1 LSEHGSA
8 LRSPNHG
15 RKGGRLSLA
24 FAVALGVILLLV
36 ATALAVGIGLQ
47 NNSFEQGLDHWTAKT
62 LDSNRDVVY
71 GPGGGKG
78 SAVPGCDAP
87 DAYGI
92 CVVEGSDEFEVSDG
106 GGTRTVTVSPLDGDK
121 MLRLAGPFH
130 DAGERQAREHI
141 FQVTQEFVVSSPEP
155 VVTLN
160 YNMFTF
166 DYTGFDKLR
175 LRVKV
180 FDDDGVVATEV
191 VQGGFSSGIDLK
203 TTGWRGIEMDL
214 SSYTGQQLSMQLE
227 VQGTSDSLYGT
238 WGYFDAGTAPTPVVD
253 PDLANGS
260 APPGVNVNKQ
270 VNESGLFSFAM
281 SNFEVQ
287 AALNGAD
294 CMPFVVGFPIN
305 PGSATLS
312 NVELSLG
319 SQVKSMVDKGGDIWE
334 AELCLEPFEN
344 GTLQLGY
351 DATEEGVTQ
360 HFIVMVGQIV
370 LIDPQGVVYDLQQ
383 FNEAKAAGKT
393 DEQARA
399 AAAIVGASVRLQ
411 RETPP
416 GSGVFVNVLSADPG
430 IAPNVNPQIT
440 GSDGRYQWDVVAGR
454 YRVLVI
460 KADYPSVTSK
470 VVDIPPPVTDLH
482 IAMTRQAGPSGGDLS
497 GGGAAGGSSG
507 APHSDPGPSAG
518 STNAKCLG
526 AAKATHQRALRRAQ
540 RVGKAGNRKQ
550 AAAIRKKAAKQRAAA
565 LKRCRAGAKG

>member
-1 LSEHGSA
+1 LSEHGSVP
-8 LRSPNHG
+8 RSPNRRH
-15 RKGGRLSLA
+15 KGGRLSLTLATA
-24 FAVALGVILLLV
+24 FGVILLLT
-36 ATALAVGIGLQ
+36 ATALAVGLGLQ
-47 NNSFEQGLDHWTAKT
+47 NRSFEQGLDHWTAKT

-92 CVVEGSDEFEVSDG
+92 CVVEGSDEFEIFDG
-106 GGTRTVTVSPLDGDK
+106 GGTRDVTVSPLDGDK

-130 DAGERQAREHI
+130 DAGENQARAHV
-141 FQVTQEFVVSSPEP
+141 FQVTQEFVVSSSEP

-166 DYTGFDKLR
+166 DYSGFDELR

-180 FDDDGVVATEV
+180 FDDDGVVANEV
-191 VQGGFSSGIDLK
+191 VQGGFSSGINLK
-203 TTGWRGIEMDL
+203 TTGWRGVEMDL
-214 SSYTGQQLSMQLE
+214 TPYVGQQLSMQLE
-227 VQGTSDSLYGT
+227 VAGTKDSLYGT

-260 APPGVNVNKQ
+260 APPGVSVNKQ

-281 SNFEVQ
+281 SNLEVQ
-287 AALNGAD
+287 ASLNGGD
-294 CMPFVVGFPIN
+294 CMPFVVSFPID

-312 NVELSLG
+312 NLKLSLG
-319 SQVKSMVDKGGDIWE
+319 SQVVNMVNKGGDVWG
-334 AELCLEPFEN
+334 AELCLEPFESGN
-344 GTLQLGY
+344 LQLEY

-370 LIDPQGVVYDLQQ
+370 LIDPQGVVYDLQR
-383 FNEAKAAGKT
+383 FNAAKAAGKT

-399 AAAIVGASVRLQ
+399 AAAIEGASVRLQ

-416 GSGVFVNVLSADPG
+416 GSGLFVNVLSADPG
-430 IAPNVNPQIT
+430 IEPNVNPQIT

-454 YRVLVI
+454 YRLLVI
-460 KADYPSVTSK
+460 KAGYPSVTSK
-470 VVDIPPPVTDLH
+470 AVDIPPPVTDLH
-482 IAMTRQAGPSGGDLS
+482 IAMTSQASPGGGSG
-497 GGGAAGGSSG
+497 GGGAAGGSTP
-507 APHSDPGPSAG
+507 APRVDPGPPVT
-518 STNAKCLG
+518 STDPKCAR
-526 AAKATHQRALRRAQ
+526 AAKTAHLRALRRAQ

-550 AAAIRKKAAKQRAAA
+550 AAAIRKKATKQRTAA
-565 LKRCRAGAKG
+565 LKRCRAGAKS